1 MSYLV
6 LSRKYRPQRFQEI
19 VGQGHVTKT
28 LQNALSL
35 ERLSHAYILSGP
47 RGVGKTTTARIL
59 SKALN
64 CLEGT
69 KSEPCGKCGICKEIT
84 EGRSLDVLEI
94 DGATYRGIDKIR
106 DDLQDYLRHP
116 PMKSKYKVVIIDEVH
131 MLTKEAFNALLKTLE
146 EPPPNVVFIFATT
159 QPNKVPPT
167 ILSRCQRF
175 DFKRIPSSEIIKSL
189 SEIMKKEKIDID
201 DNSLVLIAKKADG
214 GMRDAL
220 SLLDQVISFTDG
232 NVNYSSVRSILSVV
246 DEEIF
251 FSITDI
257 AMTGNSLKGL
267 ELVDDLMS
275 QGYDAETLISGLL
288 EHLRSLLIVT
298 VTNSADLIETTKD
311 IKDLYLAQKDR
322 FAQSELLRILK
333 LTEDALLSI
342 PRSSMTRM
350 IFESLLLK
358 ISNMDKSVEIE
369 SLLKGMGY
377 SVEGDESENAK
388 NTESKQDESKSSSK
402 SNLEVVTAEE
412 SEEITKKGSDK
423 LSQNKDN
430 GETESKNNGDRENAT
445 IDFDELKEKWSSIIS
460 EIAKT
465 RTNLGSALHKSHLTG
480 LNGNYLELSFDNDA
494 QYEKGAV
501 DHNSKYIRNFLK
513 DKIGIDIMLKTV
525 SGKFNNVINDS
536 TEEIAESK
544 KESMSEEELLK
555 HPTVEK
561 IMEKFNGK
569 LTS

>member
-35 ERLSHAYILSGP
+35 DRLSHAYILSGP

-69 KSEPCGKCGICKEIT
+69 KSEPCGECDICKEIT

-116 PMKSKYKVVIIDEVH
+116 PMKNAYKVVIIDEVH

-189 SEIMKKEKIDID
+189 LEIMKKEKIDID
-201 DNSLVLIAKKADG
+201 ENSLVLIAKKADG

-232 NVNYSSVRSILSVV
+232 SVDYSSVRSILSVV

-257 AMTGNSLKGL
+257 AMTGNSIKGL

-275 QGYDAETLISGLL
+275 QGYDPETLISGLL

-311 IKDLYLAQKDR
+311 IKELYLAQKDR
-322 FAQSELLRILK
+322 FAQSELHRILK

-377 SVEGDESENAK
+377 SVERNGSENVENVK
-388 NTESKQDESKSSSK
+388 SKQDDSKSSSK
-402 SNLEVVTAEE
+402 SN
-412 SEEITKKGSDK
+412 SENA
-423 LSQNKDN
+423 LAKDN
-430 GETESKNNGDRENAT
+430 GNQESDSIG
-445 IDFDELKEKWSSIIS
+445 FDELKEKWGSIIS

-465 RTNLGSALHKSHLTG
+465 RTNLGSALRKSQLTR
-480 LNGNYLELSFDNDA
+480 LNGNYLELSFDNEDL
-494 QYEKGAV
+494 YEKGAV
-501 DHNSKYIRNFLK
+501 EHNSKFIRDFLK
-513 DKIGIDIMLKTV
+513 EKIGIDIMLKTV
-525 SGKFNNVINDS
+525 SGEFKTANDDSAEEVTENNN
-536 TEEIAESK
+536 
-544 KESMSEEELLK
+544 ESMSEEKMLK

-569 LTS
+569 LTL

>member
-6 LSRKYRPQRFQEI
+6 LSRKYRPQQFQEI
-19 VGQGHVTKT
+19 VGQSHVTKT
-28 LQNALSL
+28 LQNALL
-35 ERLSHAYILSGP
+35 LDRLSHAYILSGP

-59 SKALN
+59 AKALN

-69 KSEPCGKCGICKEIT
+69 KSEPCGVCGICNEIT

-116 PMKSKYKVVIIDEVH
+116 PMKTLYKVVIIDEVH

-175 DFKRIPSSEIIKSL
+175 DFKRILSSEITKSL

-201 DNSLVLIAKKADG
+201 EDSLLLIAKKADG

-251 FSITDI
+251 FSITDL

-267 ELVDDLMS
+267 EIVDELMS
-275 QGYDAETLISGLL
+275 QGYDPETLITGLL

-311 IKDLYLAQKDR
+311 IKKLYLAQKDR
-322 FAQSELLRILK
+322 FAQSELHRISK

-369 SLLKGMGY
+369 SLLNGMGY
-377 SVEGDESENAK
+377 TVEAIDSENEK
-388 NTESKQDESKSSSK
+388 KSSSIKDK
-402 SNLEVVTAEE
+402 SKSASNSDSEKAVAAAAEE
-412 SEEITKKGSDK
+412 VSNKNSASIT
-423 LSQNKDN
+423 L
-430 GETESKNNGDRENAT
+430 E
-445 IDFDELKEKWSSIIS
+445 ELKEKWDSIIF
-460 EIAKT
+460 EISKT
-465 RTNLGSALHKSHLTG
+465 RNNLGNALQKSHLTG
-480 LNGNYLELSFDNDA
+480 LNGNYLELSFDSDD
-494 QYEKGAV
+494 QYQKGAV
-501 DHNSKYIRNFLK
+501 DHNSEYIRNYLK
-513 DKIGIDIMLKTV
+513 ENIGIDIMLKTV
-525 SGKFNNVINDS
+525 SGEFNSVKNDS
-536 TEEIAESK
+536 AAEIIEDE
-544 KESMSEEELLK
+544 KETISEEDMLK

-561 IMEKFNGK
+561 IIEKFNGK
-569 LTS
+569 LAL

>member
-35 ERLSHAYILSGP
+35 DRLSHAYILSGP

-69 KSEPCGKCGICKEIT
+69 KSEPCGECDICKEIT

-116 PMKSKYKVVIIDEVH
+116 PMKNAYKVVIIDEVH

-189 SEIMKKEKIDID
+189 LEIMKKEKIDID
-201 DNSLVLIAKKADG
+201 ENSLVLIAKKADG

-232 NVNYSSVRSILSVV
+232 SVDYSSVRSILSVV

-257 AMTGNSLKGL
+257 AMTGNSIKGL

-275 QGYDAETLISGLL
+275 QGYDPETLISGLL

-311 IKDLYLAQKDR
+311 IKELYLAQKDR
-322 FAQSELLRILK
+322 FAQSELHRILK

-377 SVEGDESENAK
+377 SVERNDSENVENVK
-388 NTESKQDESKSSSK
+388 SKQDDSKSSSK
-402 SNLEVVTAEE
+402 SN
-412 SEEITKKGSDK
+412 SENA
-423 LSQNKDN
+423 LAKDN
-430 GETESKNNGDRENAT
+430 GNQESDSIG
-445 IDFDELKEKWSSIIS
+445 FDELKEKWGSIIS

-465 RTNLGSALHKSHLTG
+465 RTNLGSALRKSQLTR
-480 LNGNYLELSFDNDA
+480 LNGNYLELSFDNEDL
-494 QYEKGAV
+494 YEKGAV
-501 DHNSKYIRNFLK
+501 EHNSKFIRDFLK
-513 DKIGIDIMLKTV
+513 EKIGIDIMLKTV
-525 SGKFNNVINDS
+525 SGEFKTANDDSAEEVTENNN
-536 TEEIAESK
+536 
-544 KESMSEEELLK
+544 ESMSEEKMLK

-569 LTS
+569 LTL

>member
-6 LSRKYRPQRFQEI
+6 LSRKYRPQQFQEI
-19 VGQGHVTKT
+19 VGQSHVTKT
-28 LQNALSL
+28 LQNALL
-35 ERLSHAYILSGP
+35 LDRLSHAYILSGP

-59 SKALN
+59 AKALN

-69 KSEPCGKCGICKEIT
+69 KSEPCGVCGICNEIT

-116 PMKSKYKVVIIDEVH
+116 PMKTLYKVVIIDEVH

-175 DFKRIPSSEIIKSL
+175 DFKRILGSEIIKSL
-189 SEIMKKEKIDID
+189 AEIMKKEKIDID
-201 DNSLVLIAKKADG
+201 EDSLLLIAKKADG

-232 NVNYSSVRSILSVV
+232 SVNFSSVRSILSVV

-251 FSITDI
+251 FSITDL

-267 ELVDDLMS
+267 EIVDDLMS
-275 QGYDAETLISGLL
+275 QGYDPETLISGLL

-311 IKDLYLAQKDR
+311 IKKLYLAQKDR
-322 FAQSELLRILK
+322 FAQSELHRISK

-369 SLLKGMGY
+369 SLLNGMGY
-377 SVEGDESENAK
+377 SVEGTDSENEK
-388 NTESKQDESKSSSK
+388 KSSSIKDK
-402 SNLEVVTAEE
+402 SKSASNSDSEKAVAAAAKEV
-412 SEEITKKGSDK
+412 SDK
-423 LSQNKDN
+423 KDDSQSQ
-430 GETESKNNGDRENAT
+430 SKNSASITLE
-445 IDFDELKEKWSSIIS
+445 ELKEKWDSIIF
-460 EIAKT
+460 EISKT
-465 RTNLGSALHKSHLTG
+465 RNNLGNALQKSHLTG
-480 LNGNYLELSFDNDA
+480 LTGNYLELSFDSDD
-494 QYEKGAV
+494 QYQKGAV
-501 DHNSKYIRNFLK
+501 DHNSEYIRNYLK
-513 DKIGIDIMLKTV
+513 ENIGIDIMLKTV
-525 SGKFNNVINDS
+525 SGEFNSVKNHS
-536 TEEIAESK
+536 TEEIIEDE
-544 KESMSEEELLK
+544 KETISEQDMLK

-569 LTS
+569 LAL

>member
-6 LSRKYRPQRFQEI
+6 LSRKYRPQQFQEI
-19 VGQGHVTKT
+19 VGQSHVTKT
-28 LQNALSL
+28 LQNALL
-35 ERLSHAYILSGP
+35 LDRLSHAYILSGP

-59 SKALN
+59 AKALN

-69 KSEPCGKCGICKEIT
+69 KSEPCGVCGICNEIT

-116 PMKSKYKVVIIDEVH
+116 PMKTLYKVVIIDEVH

-175 DFKRIPSSEIIKSL
+175 DFKRILSLEITKSL

-201 DNSLVLIAKKADG
+201 EDSLLLIAKKADG

-251 FSITDI
+251 FSITDL

-267 ELVDDLMS
+267 EIVDELMS
-275 QGYDAETLISGLL
+275 QGYDPETLITGLL

-311 IKDLYLAQKDR
+311 IKKLYLAQKDR
-322 FAQSELLRILK
+322 FAQSELHRISK

-369 SLLKGMGY
+369 SLLNGMGY
-377 SVEGDESENAK
+377 TVEAIDSENEK
-388 NTESKQDESKSSSK
+388 KSSSIKDESKSASNSDSGK
-402 SNLEVVTAEE
+402 SVAAAAEE
-412 SEEITKKGSDK
+412 VSNKNSASIT
-423 LSQNKDN
+423 L
-430 GETESKNNGDRENAT
+430 E
-445 IDFDELKEKWSSIIS
+445 ELKEKWDSIIF
-460 EIAKT
+460 EISKT
-465 RTNLGSALHKSHLTG
+465 RNNLGNALQKSHLTG
-480 LNGNYLELSFDNDA
+480 LNGNYLELSFDSDD
-494 QYEKGAV
+494 QYQKGAV
-501 DHNSKYIRNFLK
+501 DHNSEYIRNYLK
-513 DKIGIDIMLKTV
+513 ENIGIDIMLKTV
-525 SGKFNNVINDS
+525 SGEFNSVKNDS
-536 TEEIAESK
+536 AAEIIEDE
-544 KESMSEEELLK
+544 KETISEEDMLK

-561 IMEKFNGK
+561 IIEKFNGK
-569 LTS
+569 LAL

>member
-35 ERLSHAYILSGP
+35 DRLSHAYILSGP

-64 CLEGT
+64 CSEGT
-69 KSEPCGKCGICKEIT
+69 KSEPCGECDICKEIT

-116 PMKSKYKVVIIDEVH
+116 PMKNAYKVVIIDEVH

-189 SEIMKKEKIDID
+189 LEIMKKEKIDID
-201 DNSLVLIAKKADG
+201 ENSLVLIAKKADG

-232 NVNYSSVRSILSVV
+232 SVDYSSVRSILSVV

-257 AMTGNSLKGL
+257 AMTGNSIKGL

-275 QGYDAETLISGLL
+275 QGYDPETLISGLL

-311 IKDLYLAQKDR
+311 IKELYLAQKDR
-322 FAQSELLRILK
+322 FAQSELHRILK

-377 SVEGDESENAK
+377 SVE
-388 NTESKQDESKSSSK
+388 
-402 SNLEVVTAEE
+402 
-412 SEEITKKGSDK
+412 
-423 LSQNKDN
+423 
-430 GETESKNNGDRENAT
+430 R
-445 IDFDELKEKWSSIIS
+445 
-460 EIAKT
+460 
-465 RTNLGSALHKSHLTG
+465 
-480 LNGNYLELSFDNDA
+480 ND
-494 QYEKGAV
+494 
-501 DHNSKYIRNFLK
+501 
-513 DKIGIDIMLKTV
+513 
-525 SGKFNNVINDS
+525 
-536 TEEIAESK
+536 
-544 KESMSEEELLK
+544 
-555 HPTVEK
+555 
-561 IMEKFNGK
+561 
-569 LTS
+569 

>member
-35 ERLSHAYILSGP
+35 DRLSHAYILSGP

-64 CLEGT
+64 CSEGT
-69 KSEPCGKCGICKEIT
+69 KSEPCGECDICKEIT

-116 PMKSKYKVVIIDEVH
+116 PMKNAYKVVIIDEVH

-189 SEIMKKEKIDID
+189 LEIMKKEKIDID
-201 DNSLVLIAKKADG
+201 ENSLVLIAKKADG

-232 NVNYSSVRSILSVV
+232 SVDYSSVRSILSVV

-257 AMTGNSLKGL
+257 AMTGNSIKGL

-275 QGYDAETLISGLL
+275 QGYDPETLISGLL

-311 IKDLYLAQKDR
+311 IKELYLAQKDR
-322 FAQSELLRILK
+322 FAQSELHRILK

-377 SVEGDESENAK
+377 SVERNDSENVENVK
-388 NTESKQDESKSSSK
+388 SKQDDSKSSSK
-402 SNLEVVTAEE
+402 SN
-412 SEEITKKGSDK
+412 SENA
-423 LSQNKDN
+423 LAKDN
-430 GETESKNNGDRENAT
+430 GNQENDS
-445 IDFDELKEKWSSIIS
+445 IGFDELKEKWGSIIS

-465 RTNLGSALHKSHLTG
+465 RTNLGSALRKSQLTR
-480 LNGNYLELSFDNDA
+480 LNGNYLELSFDNEDL
-494 QYEKGAV
+494 YEKGAV
-501 DHNSKYIRNFLK
+501 EHNSKFIRDFLK
-513 DKIGIDIMLKTV
+513 EKIGIDIMLKTV
-525 SGKFNNVINDS
+525 SGEFKTANDDSAEEVTENNN
-536 TEEIAESK
+536 
-544 KESMSEEELLK
+544 ESMSEEKMLK

-569 LTS
+569 LTL

>member
-6 LSRKYRPQRFQEI
+6 LSRKYRPQQFQEI
-19 VGQGHVTKT
+19 VGQSHVTKT
-28 LQNALSL
+28 LQNALL
-35 ERLSHAYILSGP
+35 LDRLSHAYILSGP

-59 SKALN
+59 AKALN

-69 KSEPCGKCGICKEIT
+69 KSEPCGVCGICNEIT

-116 PMKSKYKVVIIDEVH
+116 PMKTLYKVVIIDEVH

-175 DFKRIPSSEIIKSL
+175 DFKRILSSEITKSL

-201 DNSLVLIAKKADG
+201 EDSLLLIAKKADG

-251 FSITDI
+251 FSITDL

-267 ELVDDLMS
+267 EIVDELMS
-275 QGYDAETLISGLL
+275 QGYDPETLIIGLL

-311 IKDLYLAQKDR
+311 IKKLYLAQKDR
-322 FAQSELLRILK
+322 FAQSELHRISK

-369 SLLKGMGY
+369 SLLNGMGY
-377 SVEGDESENAK
+377 TVETIDSENEK
-388 NTESKQDESKSSSK
+388 NSSSIKDESKSTSNSDSGK
-402 SNLEVVTAEE
+402 SVAAAAEE
-412 SEEITKKGSDK
+412 VSNKNSASIT
-423 LSQNKDN
+423 L
-430 GETESKNNGDRENAT
+430 E
-445 IDFDELKEKWSSIIS
+445 ELKEKWDSIIF
-460 EIAKT
+460 EISKT
-465 RTNLGSALHKSHLTG
+465 RNNLGNALQKSHLTG
-480 LNGNYLELSFDNDA
+480 LTGNYLELSFDSDD
-494 QYEKGAV
+494 QYQKGAV
-501 DHNSKYIRNFLK
+501 DHNSEYIRNYLK
-513 DKIGIDIMLKTV
+513 ENIGIDIMLKTV
-525 SGKFNNVINDS
+525 SGEFNSVKNDS
-536 TEEIAESK
+536 AAEIIEDE
-544 KESMSEEELLK
+544 KETISEEDMLK

-561 IMEKFNGK
+561 IIEKFNGK
-569 LTS
+569 LAL

>member
-6 LSRKYRPQRFQEI
+6 LSRKYRPQQFQEI
-19 VGQGHVTKT
+19 VGQSHVTKT
-28 LQNALSL
+28 LQNALL
-35 ERLSHAYILSGP
+35 LDRLSHAYILSGP

-59 SKALN
+59 AKALN

-69 KSEPCGKCGICKEIT
+69 KSEPCGVCGICNEIT

-116 PMKSKYKVVIIDEVH
+116 PMKTLYKVVIIDEVH

-175 DFKRIPSSEIIKSL
+175 DFKRILSLEITKSL

-201 DNSLVLIAKKADG
+201 EDSLLLIAKKADG

-251 FSITDI
+251 FSITDL

-267 ELVDDLMS
+267 EIVDELMS
-275 QGYDAETLISGLL
+275 QGYDPETLITGLL

-311 IKDLYLAQKDR
+311 IKKLYLAQKDR
-322 FAQSELLRILK
+322 FAQSELHRISK

-369 SLLKGMGY
+369 SLLNGMGY
-377 SVEGDESENAK
+377 TVEAIDSENEK
-388 NTESKQDESKSSSK
+388 KSSSIKDK
-402 SNLEVVTAEE
+402 SKSASNSDSEKAVAAAAEE
-412 SEEITKKGSDK
+412 VSNKNSASIT
-423 LSQNKDN
+423 L
-430 GETESKNNGDRENAT
+430 E
-445 IDFDELKEKWSSIIS
+445 ELKEKWDSIIF
-460 EIAKT
+460 EISKT
-465 RTNLGSALHKSHLTG
+465 RNNLGNALQKSHLTG
-480 LNGNYLELSFDNDA
+480 LNGNYLELSFDSDD
-494 QYEKGAV
+494 QYQKGAV
-501 DHNSKYIRNFLK
+501 DHNSEYIRNYLK
-513 DKIGIDIMLKTV
+513 ENIGIDIMLKTV
-525 SGKFNNVINDS
+525 SGKFNSVKNDS
-536 TEEIAESK
+536 AAEIIEDK
-544 KESMSEEELLK
+544 KETISEEDMLK

-561 IMEKFNGK
+561 IIEKFNGK
-569 LTS
+569 LAL

>member
-6 LSRKYRPQRFQEI
+6 LSRKYRPQQFQEI
-19 VGQGHVTKT
+19 VGQSHVTKT
-28 LQNALSL
+28 LQNALL
-35 ERLSHAYILSGP
+35 LDRLSHAYILSGP

-59 SKALN
+59 AKALN

-69 KSEPCGKCGICKEIT
+69 KSEPCGVCGICNEIT

-116 PMKSKYKVVIIDEVH
+116 PMKTLYKVVIIDEVH

-175 DFKRIPSSEIIKSL
+175 DFKRILSLEITKSL

-201 DNSLVLIAKKADG
+201 EDSLLLIAKKADG

-251 FSITDI
+251 FSITDL

-267 ELVDDLMS
+267 EIVDELMS
-275 QGYDAETLISGLL
+275 QGYDPETLITGLL

-311 IKDLYLAQKDR
+311 IKKLYLAQKDR
-322 FAQSELLRILK
+322 FAQSELHRISK

-369 SLLKGMGY
+369 SLLNGMGY
-377 SVEGDESENAK
+377 TVEAIDSENEK
-388 NTESKQDESKSSSK
+388 KSSSIKDK
-402 SNLEVVTAEE
+402 SKSASNSDSEKAVAAAAEE
-412 SEEITKKGSDK
+412 VSNKNSASIT
-423 LSQNKDN
+423 L
-430 GETESKNNGDRENAT
+430 E
-445 IDFDELKEKWSSIIS
+445 ELKEKWDSIIF
-460 EIAKT
+460 EISKT
-465 RTNLGSALHKSHLTG
+465 RNNLGNALQKSHLTG
-480 LNGNYLELSFDNDA
+480 LNGNYLELSFDSDD
-494 QYEKGAV
+494 QYQKGAV
-501 DHNSKYIRNFLK
+501 DHNSEYIRNYLK
-513 DKIGIDIMLKTV
+513 ENIGIDIMLKTV
-525 SGKFNNVINDS
+525 SGEFNSVKNDS
-536 TEEIAESK
+536 AAEIIEDE
-544 KESMSEEELLK
+544 KETISEEDMLK

-561 IMEKFNGK
+561 IIEKFNGK
-569 LTS
+569 LAL

>member
-6 LSRKYRPQRFQEI
+6 LSRKYRPQQFQEI
-19 VGQGHVTKT
+19 VGQSHVTKT
-28 LQNALSL
+28 LQNALL
-35 ERLSHAYILSGP
+35 LDRLSHAYILSGP

-59 SKALN
+59 AKALN

-69 KSEPCGKCGICKEIT
+69 KSEPCGVCGICNEIT

-116 PMKSKYKVVIIDEVH
+116 PMKTLYKVVIIDEVH

-175 DFKRIPSSEIIKSL
+175 DFKRILSSEITKSL

-201 DNSLVLIAKKADG
+201 EDSLLLIAKKADG

-251 FSITDI
+251 FSITDL

-267 ELVDDLMS
+267 EIVDELMS
-275 QGYDAETLISGLL
+275 QGYDPETLIIGLL

-311 IKDLYLAQKDR
+311 IKKLYLAQKDR
-322 FAQSELLRILK
+322 FAQSELHRISK

-369 SLLKGMGY
+369 SLLNGMGY
-377 SVEGDESENAK
+377 TVEAIDSENEK
-388 NTESKQDESKSSSK
+388 KSSSIKDK
-402 SNLEVVTAEE
+402 SKSASNSDSEKAVAAAAEE
-412 SEEITKKGSDK
+412 VSNKNSASIT
-423 LSQNKDN
+423 L
-430 GETESKNNGDRENAT
+430 E
-445 IDFDELKEKWSSIIS
+445 ELKEKWDSIIF
-460 EIAKT
+460 EISKT
-465 RTNLGSALHKSHLTG
+465 RNNLGNALQKSHLTG
-480 LNGNYLELSFDNDA
+480 LNGNYLELSFDSDD
-494 QYEKGAV
+494 QYQKGAV
-501 DHNSKYIRNFLK
+501 DHNSEYIRNYLK
-513 DKIGIDIMLKTV
+513 ENIGIDIMLKTV
-525 SGKFNNVINDS
+525 SGEFNSVKNDS
-536 TEEIAESK
+536 AAEIIEDE
-544 KESMSEEELLK
+544 KETISEEDMLK

-561 IMEKFNGK
+561 IIEKFNGK
-569 LTS
+569 LAL

>member
-35 ERLSHAYILSGP
+35 DRLSHAYILSGP

-116 PMKSKYKVVIIDEVH
+116 PMKNAYKVVIIDEVH

-189 SEIMKKEKIDID
+189 LEIMKKEKIDID
-201 DNSLVLIAKKADG
+201 ENSLVLIAKKADG

-232 NVNYSSVRSILSVV
+232 SVDYSSVRSILSVV

-257 AMTGNSLKGL
+257 AMTGNSIKGL

-275 QGYDAETLISGLL
+275 QGYDPETLISGLL

-311 IKDLYLAQKDR
+311 IKELYLAQKDR
-322 FAQSELLRILK
+322 FAQSELHRILK

-377 SVEGDESENAK
+377 SVERNDSENVENVK
-388 NTESKQDESKSSSK
+388 SKQDDSKSSSK
-402 SNLEVVTAEE
+402 SN
-412 SEEITKKGSDK
+412 SENA
-423 LSQNKDN
+423 LAKDN
-430 GETESKNNGDRENAT
+430 GNQENDS
-445 IDFDELKEKWSSIIS
+445 IGFDELKEKWGSIIS

-465 RTNLGSALHKSHLTG
+465 RTNLGSALRKSQLTR
-480 LNGNYLELSFDNDA
+480 LNGNYLELSFDNEDL
-494 QYEKGAV
+494 YEKGAV
-501 DHNSKYIRNFLK
+501 EHNSKFIRDFLK
-513 DKIGIDIMLKTV
+513 EKIGIDIMLKTV
-525 SGKFNNVINDS
+525 SGEFKTANDDSAEEVTENNN
-536 TEEIAESK
+536 
-544 KESMSEEELLK
+544 ESMSEEKMLK

-569 LTS
+569 LTL

>member
-35 ERLSHAYILSGP
+35 DRLSHAYILSGP

-59 SKALN
+59 AKALN

-69 KSEPCGKCGICKEIT
+69 KSEPCGECGICKEIT

-116 PMKSKYKVVIIDEVH
+116 PMKTKYKVVIIDEVH

-189 SEIMKKEKIDID
+189 SEIMEKEKINID

-232 NVNYSSVRSILSVV
+232 NVNYSSVRAILSVV

-275 QGYDAETLISGLL
+275 QGYDPETLISGLL

-322 FAQSELLRILK
+322 FTQSELLRILK

-377 SVEGDESENAK
+377 SVEGDDSENAK
-388 NTESKQDESKSSSK
+388 NTETKRDESKSSSN
-402 SNLEVVTAEE
+402 SNLENAPVDKN
-412 SEEITKKGSDK
+412 EEITGKDSDN
-423 LSQNKDN
+423 LPQNKDN
-430 GETESKNNGDRENAT
+430 GNSESAPINFN
-445 IDFDELKEKWSSIIS
+445 ELKEKWSSIIS

-480 LNGNYLELSFDNDA
+480 LNGNYLELSFDNDD

-501 DHNSKYIRNFLK
+501 EHNSKYIRDFLK
-513 DKIGIDIMLKTV
+513 NRIGIDIMLKTV
-525 SGKFNNVINDS
+525 SGVFNSVINDS
-536 TEEIAESK
+536 TAEMKESK
-544 KESMSEEELLK
+544 KGSMSEEELLK
-555 HPTVEK
+555 NPTVQK
-561 IMEKFNGK
+561 IMKNFNGK
-569 LTS
+569 LTL

>member
-35 ERLSHAYILSGP
+35 DRLSHAYILSGP

-69 KSEPCGKCGICKEIT
+69 KSEPCGECDICKEIT

-116 PMKSKYKVVIIDEVH
+116 PMKNAYKVVIIDEVH

-189 SEIMKKEKIDID
+189 LEIMKKEKIDID
-201 DNSLVLIAKKADG
+201 ENSLVLIAKKADG

-232 NVNYSSVRSILSVV
+232 SVDYSSVRSILSVV

-257 AMTGNSLKGL
+257 AMTGNSIKGL

-275 QGYDAETLISGLL
+275 QGYDPETLISGLL

-311 IKDLYLAQKDR
+311 IKELYLAQKDR
-322 FAQSELLRILK
+322 FAQSELHRILK

-377 SVEGDESENAK
+377 SVERNDSENVENVK
-388 NTESKQDESKSSSK
+388 SKQDDSKSSSK
-402 SNLEVVTAEE
+402 SN
-412 SEEITKKGSDK
+412 SENA
-423 LSQNKDN
+423 LAKDN
-430 GETESKNNGDRENAT
+430 GNQENDS
-445 IDFDELKEKWSSIIS
+445 IGFDELKEKWGSIIS

-465 RTNLGSALHKSHLTG
+465 RTNLGSALRKSQLTR
-480 LNGNYLELSFDNDA
+480 LNGNYLELSFDNEDL
-494 QYEKGAV
+494 YEKGAV
-501 DHNSKYIRNFLK
+501 EHNSKFIRDFLK
-513 DKIGIDIMLKTV
+513 EKIGIDIMLKTV
-525 SGKFNNVINDS
+525 SGEFKTANDDSAEEVTENNN
-536 TEEIAESK
+536 
-544 KESMSEEELLK
+544 ESMSEEKMLK

-569 LTS
+569 LTL

>member
-35 ERLSHAYILSGP
+35 DRLSHAYILSGP

-69 KSEPCGKCGICKEIT
+69 KSEPCGECDICKEIT

-116 PMKSKYKVVIIDEVH
+116 PMKNAYKVVIIDEVH

-189 SEIMKKEKIDID
+189 LEIMKKEKIDID
-201 DNSLVLIAKKADG
+201 ENSLVLIAKKADG

-232 NVNYSSVRSILSVV
+232 SVDYSSVRSILSVV

-257 AMTGNSLKGL
+257 AMTGNSIKGL

-275 QGYDAETLISGLL
+275 QGYDPETLISGLL

-311 IKDLYLAQKDR
+311 IKELYLAQKDR
-322 FAQSELLRILK
+322 FAQSELHRILK

-377 SVEGDESENAK
+377 SVERNGSENVENVK
-388 NTESKQDESKSSSK
+388 SKQDDSKSSSK
-402 SNLEVVTAEE
+402 SN
-412 SEEITKKGSDK
+412 SENA
-423 LSQNKDN
+423 LAKDN
-430 GETESKNNGDRENAT
+430 GNQENDS
-445 IDFDELKEKWSSIIS
+445 IGFDELKEKWGSIIS

-465 RTNLGSALHKSHLTG
+465 RTNLGSALRKSQLTR
-480 LNGNYLELSFDNDA
+480 LNGNYLELSFDNDDL
-494 QYEKGAV
+494 YEKGAV
-501 DHNSKYIRNFLK
+501 EHNSKFIRDFLK
-513 DKIGIDIMLKTV
+513 EKIGIDIMLKTV
-525 SGKFNNVINDS
+525 SGEFKTANDDSAEEVTENNN
-536 TEEIAESK
+536 
-544 KESMSEEELLK
+544 ESMSEEKMLK

-569 LTS
+569 LTL

>member
-6 LSRKYRPQRFQEI
+6 LSRKYRPQQFQEI
-19 VGQGHVTKT
+19 VGQSHVTKT
-28 LQNALSL
+28 LQNALL
-35 ERLSHAYILSGP
+35 LDRLSHAYILSGP

-59 SKALN
+59 AKALN

-69 KSEPCGKCGICKEIT
+69 KSEPCGVCGICNEIT

-116 PMKSKYKVVIIDEVH
+116 PMKTLYKVVIIDEVH

-175 DFKRIPSSEIIKSL
+175 DFKRILSSEIIKSL

-201 DNSLVLIAKKADG
+201 EDSLLLIAKKADG

-232 NVNYSSVRSILSVV
+232 SVNFSSVRSILSVV

-251 FSITDI
+251 FSITDL

-267 ELVDDLMS
+267 EIVDDLMS
-275 QGYDAETLISGLL
+275 QGYDPETLISGLL

-311 IKDLYLAQKDR
+311 IKKLYLVQKDR
-322 FAQSELLRILK
+322 FAQSELHRISK

-350 IFESLLLK
+350 VFESLLLK

-369 SLLKGMGY
+369 SLLNGMGY
-377 SVEGDESENAK
+377 SVEDTDSENEK
-388 NTESKQDESKSSSK
+388 NSSSIKDESKST
-402 SNLEVVTAEE
+402 SNSDSEKAVAASAEE
-412 SEEITKKGSDK
+412 VSDKKGD
-423 LSQNKDN
+423 SQFQ
-430 GETESKNNGDRENAT
+430 SKNSTSINYE
-445 IDFDELKEKWSSIIS
+445 ELKEKWDSIIF
-460 EIAKT
+460 EISKT
-465 RTNLGSALHKSHLTG
+465 RNNLGNALQKSHVTG
-480 LNGNYLELSFDNDA
+480 LNGNYLELSFDSND
-494 QYEKGAV
+494 QYQKGAV
-501 DHNSKYIRNFLK
+501 DHNSEYIRNYLK
-513 DKIGIDIMLKTV
+513 ENIGIDIMLKTV
-525 SGKFNNVINDS
+525 SGKFNSVKNDS
-536 TEEIAESK
+536 AEEIIEDK
-544 KESMSEEELLK
+544 KETISEEDMLK

-561 IMEKFNGK
+561 IMEIFNGK
-569 LTS
+569 LAL

>member
-6 LSRKYRPQRFQEI
+6 LSRKYRPQQFQEI
-19 VGQGHVTKT
+19 VGQSHVTKT
-28 LQNALSL
+28 LQNALL
-35 ERLSHAYILSGP
+35 LDRLSHAYILSGP

-59 SKALN
+59 AKALN

-69 KSEPCGKCGICKEIT
+69 KSEPCGVCGICNEIT

-116 PMKSKYKVVIIDEVH
+116 PMKTLYKVVIIDEVH

-175 DFKRIPSSEIIKSL
+175 DFKRILSSEITKSL

-201 DNSLVLIAKKADG
+201 EDSLLLIAKKADG

-251 FSITDI
+251 FSITDL

-267 ELVDDLMS
+267 EIVDELMS
-275 QGYDAETLISGLL
+275 QGYDPETLITGLL

-311 IKDLYLAQKDR
+311 IKKLYLAQKDR
-322 FAQSELLRILK
+322 FAQSELHRISK

-369 SLLKGMGY
+369 SLLNGMGY
-377 SVEGDESENAK
+377 TVEAIDSENEK
-388 NTESKQDESKSSSK
+388 NSSSIKDESKST
-402 SNLEVVTAEE
+402 SNSDSEKAVAAAAEE
-412 SEEITKKGSDK
+412 VSNKNSASIT
-423 LSQNKDN
+423 L
-430 GETESKNNGDRENAT
+430 E
-445 IDFDELKEKWSSIIS
+445 ELKEKWDSIIF
-460 EIAKT
+460 EISKT
-465 RTNLGSALHKSHLTG
+465 RNNLGNALQKSHLTG
-480 LNGNYLELSFDNDA
+480 LNGNYLELSFDSDD
-494 QYEKGAV
+494 QYQKGAV
-501 DHNSKYIRNFLK
+501 DHNSEYIRNYLK
-513 DKIGIDIMLKTV
+513 ENIGIDIMLKTV
-525 SGKFNNVINDS
+525 SGEFNSVKNDS
-536 TEEIAESK
+536 TEEIIEDK
-544 KESMSEEELLK
+544 KETISEEDMLK

-561 IMEKFNGK
+561 IIEKFNGK
-569 LTS
+569 LAL

>member
-6 LSRKYRPQRFQEI
+6 LSRKYRPQQFQEI
-19 VGQGHVTKT
+19 VGQSHVTKT
-28 LQNALSL
+28 LQNALL
-35 ERLSHAYILSGP
+35 LDRLSHAYILSGP

-59 SKALN
+59 AKALN

-69 KSEPCGKCGICKEIT
+69 KSEPCGVCGICNEIT

-116 PMKSKYKVVIIDEVH
+116 PMKTLYKVVIIDEVH

-175 DFKRIPSSEIIKSL
+175 DFKRILSLEITKSL

-201 DNSLVLIAKKADG
+201 EDSLLLIAKKADG

-251 FSITDI
+251 FSITDL

-267 ELVDDLMS
+267 EIVDELMS
-275 QGYDAETLISGLL
+275 QGYDPETLITGLL

-311 IKDLYLAQKDR
+311 IKKLYLAQKDR
-322 FAQSELLRILK
+322 FAQSELHRISK

-369 SLLKGMGY
+369 SLLNGMGY
-377 SVEGDESENAK
+377 TVEAIDSENEK
-388 NTESKQDESKSSSK
+388 KSSSIKDK
-402 SNLEVVTAEE
+402 SKSASNSDSEKAVAAAAEE
-412 SEEITKKGSDK
+412 VSNKNSASIT
-423 LSQNKDN
+423 L
-430 GETESKNNGDRENAT
+430 E
-445 IDFDELKEKWSSIIS
+445 ELKEKWDSIIF
-460 EIAKT
+460 EISKT
-465 RTNLGSALHKSHLTG
+465 RNNLGNALQKSHLTG
-480 LNGNYLELSFDNDA
+480 LNGNYLELSFDSDD
-494 QYEKGAV
+494 QYQKGAV
-501 DHNSKYIRNFLK
+501 DHNSEYIRNYLK
-513 DKIGIDIMLKTV
+513 ENIGINIMLKTV
-525 SGKFNNVINDS
+525 SGEFNSVKKDS
-536 TEEIAESK
+536 AAEIIEDE
-544 KESMSEEELLK
+544 KETISEEDMLK

-561 IMEKFNGK
+561 IIEKFNGK
-569 LTS
+569 LAL

>member
-6 LSRKYRPQRFQEI
+6 LSRKYRPQQFQEI
-19 VGQGHVTKT
+19 VGQSHVTKT
-28 LQNALSL
+28 LQNALL
-35 ERLSHAYILSGP
+35 LDRLSHAYILSGP

-59 SKALN
+59 AKALN

-69 KSEPCGKCGICKEIT
+69 KSEPCGVCGICNEIT

-116 PMKSKYKVVIIDEVH
+116 PMKTLYKVVIIDEVH

-175 DFKRIPSSEIIKSL
+175 DFKRILSSEITKSL

-201 DNSLVLIAKKADG
+201 EDSLLLIAKKADG

-251 FSITDI
+251 FSITDL

-267 ELVDDLMS
+267 EIVDELMS
-275 QGYDAETLISGLL
+275 QGYDPETLIIGLL

-311 IKDLYLAQKDR
+311 IKKLYLAQKDR
-322 FAQSELLRILK
+322 FAQSELHRISK

-369 SLLKGMGY
+369 SLLNGMGY
-377 SVEGDESENAK
+377 SIEGTDSENEK
-388 NTESKQDESKSSSK
+388 NSSSSKDESKSTSNSDSGK
-402 SNLEVVTAEE
+402 SVAAAEE
-412 SEEITKKGSDK
+412 EISNKKGDS
-423 LSQNKDN
+423 LSHNKN
-430 GETESKNNGDRENAT
+430 STS
-445 IDFDELKEKWSSIIS
+445 IDFEELKGKWDSIIS
-460 EIAKT
+460 EISKT
-465 RTNLGSALHKSHLTG
+465 RNNLGNALKKSHLTD
-480 LNGNYLELSFDNDA
+480 LNGNYLELSFDSDD
-494 QYEKGAV
+494 QYQKGAV
-501 DHNSKYIRNFLK
+501 DHNSEYIRNYLK
-513 DKIGIDIMLKTV
+513 ENIGIDIMLKTV
-525 SGKFNNVINDS
+525 SGEFNSVKNDS
-536 TEEIAESK
+536 AEEIIEEE
-544 KESMSEEELLK
+544 KETISEEDMLK

-561 IMEKFNGK
+561 IIEKFNGK
-569 LTS
+569 LAL

>member
-6 LSRKYRPQRFQEI
+6 LSRKYRPQQFQEI
-19 VGQGHVTKT
+19 VGQSHVTKT
-28 LQNALSL
+28 LQNALL
-35 ERLSHAYILSGP
+35 LDRLSHAYILSGP

-59 SKALN
+59 AKALN

-69 KSEPCGKCGICKEIT
+69 KSEPCGVCGICNEIT

-116 PMKSKYKVVIIDEVH
+116 PMKTLYKVVIIDEVH

-175 DFKRIPSSEIIKSL
+175 DFKRILSLEITKSL

-201 DNSLVLIAKKADG
+201 EDSLLLIAKKADG

-251 FSITDI
+251 FSITDL

-267 ELVDDLMS
+267 EIVDELMS
-275 QGYDAETLISGLL
+275 QGYDPETLITGLL

-311 IKDLYLAQKDR
+311 IKKLYLAQKDR
-322 FAQSELLRILK
+322 FAQSELHRISK

-369 SLLKGMGY
+369 SLLNGMGY
-377 SVEGDESENAK
+377 TVEAIDSENEK
-388 NTESKQDESKSSSK
+388 KSSSIKDK
-402 SNLEVVTAEE
+402 SKSASNSDSEKAVAAAAEE
-412 SEEITKKGSDK
+412 VSNKNSASIT
-423 LSQNKDN
+423 L
-430 GETESKNNGDRENAT
+430 E
-445 IDFDELKEKWSSIIS
+445 ELKEKWDSIIF
-460 EIAKT
+460 EISKT
-465 RTNLGSALHKSHLTG
+465 RNNLGNALQKSHLTG
-480 LNGNYLELSFDNDA
+480 LNGNYLELSFDSDD
-494 QYEKGAV
+494 QYQKGAV
-501 DHNSKYIRNFLK
+501 DHNSEYIRNYLK
-513 DKIGIDIMLKTV
+513 ENIGINIMLKTV
-525 SGKFNNVINDS
+525 SGEFNSVKKDS
-536 TEEIAESK
+536 AAEIIEDE
-544 KESMSEEELLK
+544 KETISEEDMLK

-561 IMEKFNGK
+561 IIEKFNGK
-569 LTS
+569 LVL

>member
-35 ERLSHAYILSGP
+35 DRLSHAYILSGP

-64 CLEGT
+64 CSEGT
-69 KSEPCGKCGICKEIT
+69 KSEPCGECDICKEIT

-116 PMKSKYKVVIIDEVH
+116 PMKNAYKVVIIDEVH

-189 SEIMKKEKIDID
+189 LEIMKKEKIDID
-201 DNSLVLIAKKADG
+201 ENSLVLIAKKADG

-232 NVNYSSVRSILSVV
+232 SVDYSSVRSILSVV

-257 AMTGNSLKGL
+257 AMTGNSIKGL

-275 QGYDAETLISGLL
+275 QGYDPETLISGLL

-311 IKDLYLAQKDR
+311 IKELYLAQKDR
-322 FAQSELLRILK
+322 FAQSELHRILK

-377 SVEGDESENAK
+377 SVERNDSENVENVK
-388 NTESKQDESKSSSK
+388 SKQDDSKSSSK
-402 SNLEVVTAEE
+402 SN
-412 SEEITKKGSDK
+412 SENA
-423 LSQNKDN
+423 LAKDN
-430 GETESKNNGDRENAT
+430 GNQENDS
-445 IDFDELKEKWSSIIS
+445 IGFDELKEKWGSIIS

-465 RTNLGSALHKSHLTG
+465 RTNLGSALRKSQLTR
-480 LNGNYLELSFDNDA
+480 LNGNYLELSFDNDDL
-494 QYEKGAV
+494 YEKGAV
-501 DHNSKYIRNFLK
+501 EHNSKFIRDFLK
-513 DKIGIDIMLKTV
+513 EKIGIDIMLKTV
-525 SGKFNNVINDS
+525 SGEFKTANDDSAEEVTENNN
-536 TEEIAESK
+536 
-544 KESMSEEELLK
+544 ESMSEEKMLK

-569 LTS
+569 LTL

>member
-35 ERLSHAYILSGP
+35 DRLSHAYILSGP

-69 KSEPCGKCGICKEIT
+69 KSEPCGECDICKEIT

-116 PMKSKYKVVIIDEVH
+116 PMKNAYKVVIIDEVH

-189 SEIMKKEKIDID
+189 LEIMKKEKIDID
-201 DNSLVLIAKKADG
+201 ENSLVLIAKKADG

-232 NVNYSSVRSILSVV
+232 SVDYSSVRSILSVV

-257 AMTGNSLKGL
+257 AMTGNSIKGL

-275 QGYDAETLISGLL
+275 QGYDPETLISGLL

-311 IKDLYLAQKDR
+311 IKELYLAQKDR
-322 FAQSELLRILK
+322 FAQSELHRILK

-377 SVEGDESENAK
+377 SVERNDSENVENVK
-388 NTESKQDESKSSSK
+388 SKQDDSKSSSK
-402 SNLEVVTAEE
+402 SN
-412 SEEITKKGSDK
+412 SENA
-423 LSQNKDN
+423 LAKDN
-430 GETESKNNGDRENAT
+430 GNQESDSIG
-445 IDFDELKEKWSSIIS
+445 FDELKEKWGSIIS

-465 RTNLGSALHKSHLTG
+465 RTNLGSALRKSQLTR
-480 LNGNYLELSFDNDA
+480 LNGNYLELSFDNDDL
-494 QYEKGAV
+494 YEKGAV
-501 DHNSKYIRNFLK
+501 EHNSKFIRDFLK
-513 DKIGIDIMLKTV
+513 EKIGIDIMLKTV
-525 SGKFNNVINDS
+525 SGEFKTANDDSAEEVTENNN
-536 TEEIAESK
+536 
-544 KESMSEEELLK
+544 ESMSEEKMLK

-569 LTS
+569 LTL

>member
-6 LSRKYRPQRFQEI
+6 LSRKYRPQQFQEI
-19 VGQGHVTKT
+19 VGQSHVTKT
-28 LQNALSL
+28 LQNALL
-35 ERLSHAYILSGP
+35 LDRLSHAYILSGP

-59 SKALN
+59 AKALN

-69 KSEPCGKCGICKEIT
+69 KSEPCGVCGICNEIT

-116 PMKSKYKVVIIDEVH
+116 PMKTLYKVVIIDEVH

-175 DFKRIPSSEIIKSL
+175 DFKRILSSEITKSL

-201 DNSLVLIAKKADG
+201 EDSLLLIAKKADG

-251 FSITDI
+251 FSITDL

-267 ELVDDLMS
+267 EIVDELMS
-275 QGYDAETLISGLL
+275 QGYDPETLIIGLL

-311 IKDLYLAQKDR
+311 IKKLYLAQKDR
-322 FAQSELLRILK
+322 FAQSELHRISK

-369 SLLKGMGY
+369 SLLNGMGY
-377 SVEGDESENAK
+377 TVEAIDSENEK
-388 NTESKQDESKSSSK
+388 KSSSIKDESKSTSNSDSEKAVAAAAEEVSSK
-402 SNLEVVTAEE
+402 KDDS
-412 SEEITKKGSDK
+412 S
-423 LSQNKDN
+423 SQ
-430 GETESKNNGDRENAT
+430 SKNSASITLE
-445 IDFDELKEKWSSIIS
+445 ELKEKWDSIIF
-460 EIAKT
+460 EISKT
-465 RTNLGSALHKSHLTG
+465 RNNLGNALQKSHLTG
-480 LNGNYLELSFDNDA
+480 LNGNYLELSFDSDD
-494 QYEKGAV
+494 QYQKGAV
-501 DHNSKYIRNFLK
+501 DHNSEYIRNYLK
-513 DKIGIDIMLKTV
+513 ENIGIDIMLKTV
-525 SGKFNNVINDS
+525 SGEFNSVKNDS
-536 TEEIAESK
+536 AAEIIEDE
-544 KESMSEEELLK
+544 KETISEEDMLK

-561 IMEKFNGK
+561 IIEKFNGK
-569 LTS
+569 LAL